1 MYMNDNFKKDINN
14 LPNEVLIYI
23 FINEYDNFKI
33 MMPYIENEK
42 LKLLY
47 TELKYLEPSLY

>member
-47 TELKYLEPSLY
+47 TELKYLEPSSY